1 MVRKTK
7 STESTTT
14 TTTTPTV
21 TVTVEAVPAA
31 AAAAAA
37 PAEKKQR
44 KPKAVAVTPVVEAPV
59 AAPAE
64 EQVAAADASTLSSK
78 LSDFSSKIQQVTSI
92 LSTMKTDYKV
102 LEKSVSRELKNAS
115 KSKRSKKA
123 PNPNRQ
129 PSGFVKPS
137 VISDE
142 LIKFLGKETGTMMSR
157 VEVSKEINAYI
168 TANQLKDKVSGRQI
182 NPDAKLAKLLKV
194 GKDEVLTYFN
204 LQRYLNAHF
213 IKAVAPASE
222 AASAKPTPAKKAVF
236 KRVPSRAKWGPND
249 VRRKF
254 FTENANSEKYYYM
267 PIGDVPQHPH
277 RKTLVPL
284 GTFLGFLN
292 YRGQVITSD
301 DQYYNDDY
309 HSYWMRFS
317 NYPYNSTEHWT
328 GTIGRDIN
336 PLVYTEEPPAP
347 ESIPLNYYD
356 YMLSRYGAANFIAKK
371 TILHI

>member
-14 TTTTPTV
+14 TTTTTTPAV
-21 TVTVEAVPAA
+21 TVTVEAVH
-31 AAAAAA
+31 AAA

-44 KPKAVAVTPVVEAPV
+44 KPKAAPATPVVEAPV
-59 AAPAE
+59 TAPAD
-64 EQVAAADASTLSSK
+64 EQVAAAVVDASTLSSK

-115 KSKRSKKA
+115 KSKRSKKV

-142 LIKFLGKETGTMMSR
+142 LIKFLGKEAGTMMSR

-168 TANQLKDKVSGRQI
+168 TTNQLKDKVSGRQI

-204 LQRYLNAHF
+204 LQKYLKVHF
-213 IKAVAPASE
+213 IKAVAPAS
-222 AASAKPTPAKKAVF
+222 A
-236 KRVPSRAKWGPND
+236 
-249 VRRKF
+249 
-254 FTENANSEKYYYM
+254 
-267 PIGDVPQHPH
+267 
-277 RKTLVPL
+277 
-284 GTFLGFLN
+284 
-292 YRGQVITSD
+292 
-301 DQYYNDDY
+301 
-309 HSYWMRFS
+309 
-317 NYPYNSTEHWT
+317 
-328 GTIGRDIN
+328 
-336 PLVYTEEPPAP
+336 
-347 ESIPLNYYD
+347 
-356 YMLSRYGAANFIAKK
+356 
-371 TILHI
+371 

>member
-14 TTTTPTV
+14 TTTTPAV

-31 AAAAAA
+31 APAAA

-44 KPKAVAVTPVVEAPV
+44 KPKAAAVTPVVEAPV
-59 AAPAE
+59 AATAE
-64 EQVAAADASTLSSK
+64 EQVAAVDASTLSSK

-142 LIKFLGKETGTMMSR
+142 LIKFLGKEAGTMMSR

-204 LQRYLNAHF
+204 LQKYLKVHF
-213 IKAVAPASE
+213 IKAVAPAS
-222 AASAKPTPAKKAVF
+222 A
-236 KRVPSRAKWGPND
+236 
-249 VRRKF
+249 
-254 FTENANSEKYYYM
+254 
-267 PIGDVPQHPH
+267 
-277 RKTLVPL
+277 
-284 GTFLGFLN
+284 
-292 YRGQVITSD
+292 
-301 DQYYNDDY
+301 
-309 HSYWMRFS
+309 
-317 NYPYNSTEHWT
+317 
-328 GTIGRDIN
+328 
-336 PLVYTEEPPAP
+336 
-347 ESIPLNYYD
+347 
-356 YMLSRYGAANFIAKK
+356 
-371 TILHI
+371 